1 MLYDGTHK
9 KGFLYDAL
17 KFANK
22 KSKKRNATKPLD
34 ELLLQENGG
43 TSEEDKDAILKY
55 LKRCVLPTE
64 KKAVE
69 QKMRDTVAIRR
80 QLILDDLT
88 KYKDCWQFYFVLPEL
103 VRFFRYFIET

>member
-1 MLYDGTHK
+1 MLFDGTRK

-22 KSKKRNATKPLD
+22 KKRNATKPLD
-34 ELLLQENGG
+34 ELLLQENGSP
-43 TSEEDKDAILKY
+43 SEEDKGEILKNF
-55 LKRCVLPTE
+55 KRCVLPTE
-64 KKAVE
+64 RKAVE

-103 VRFFRYFIET
+103 VSFFFGIL